1 NIDKFELKDG
11 IIEPEHTTFIKIS
24 TNLYNKND
32 IESGYY
38 IGNEGVVVEHE
49 DYIILNFIEAIAGDT
64 YSFKHV
70 NIVAFYDK
78 DKNYIVR
85 HPIQEGQL
93 EELILTMPA
102 RTRYIRLC
110 VRWAYLNSAQA
121 NRGNKV
127 LPYEKYYRKLDDSI
141 TANCGID
148 ENGNDSER
156 KELVARYIKDTFDS
170 EEMEDRSSHGTNP
183 IRDYDLEDW
192 YRHYDDLVD
201 EFPNYVQK
209 KFLGND
215 DHGDPIYK
223 YDFIPEGTPTYHDG
237 DVQDGVNKYFRVFIT
252 TGTHGGEIQAIHSAI
267 LMFEQL
273 CKNWRNN
280 DI

>member
-127 LPYEKYYRKLDDSI
+127 LPYEEFYYQLDDDVRVNI
-141 TANCGID
+141 DKFELKDGII
-148 ENGNDSER
+148 EPEHTTF
-156 KELVARYIKDTFDS
+156 IKIS
-170 EEMEDRSSHGTNP
+170 TNL
-183 IRDYDLEDW
+183 Y
-192 YRHYDDLVD
+192 
-201 EFPNYVQK
+201 
-209 KFLGND
+209 
-215 DHGDPIYK
+215 
-223 YDFIPEGTPTYHDG
+223 
-237 DVQDGVNKYFRVFIT
+237 NK
-252 TGTHGGEIQAIHSAI
+252 
-267 LMFEQL
+267 
-273 CKNWRNN
+273 N
-280 DI
+280 DIESGYYIGNEGVVVE